1 MIAALRGTVL
11 HKSLDGIVVDVG
23 GVGYRVLMSLS
34 AYARLPG
41 EGQEVTLL
49 VHTSVRE
56 NDISLFGF
64 LTPEERRAFLDL
76 IGISGIGPRVALA
89 VLSGIT
95 PVELDE
101 AVLAGDTSRLMSVPG
116 VGKKTAERIPL
127 ELREKVEKRIG
138 TEEGRPHDGGRLG
151 IGDVIEAL
159 MQLGYPRTQAERVVR
174 EASRQESAGDASD
187 VEALLKNALRFL
199 GQKQG

>member
-1 MIAALRGTVL
+1 V
-11 HKSLDGIVVDVG
+11 S
-23 GVGYRVLMSLS
+23 
-34 AYARLPG
+34 
-41 EGQEVTLL
+41 LL

-95 PVELDE
+95 PIELDE
-101 AVLAGDTSRLMSVPG
+101 AVLAGDISRLMSVPG

-138 TEEGRPHDGGRLG
+138 TEGGRTADGGRLG
-151 IGDVIEAL
+151 IGDVIDAL

-187 VEALLKNALRFL
+187 VEALLKNALKLL

>member
-1 MIAALRGTVL
+1 MIAALRGTIL
-11 HKSLDGIVVDVG
+11 NKSLEGIVVDVG
-23 GVGYRVLMSLS
+23 GVGYRVSLSLS

-41 EGQEVTLL
+41 EGQEVSLL

-76 IGISGIGPRVALA
+76 IGISGIGPKVALA

-101 AVLAGDTSRLMSVPG
+101 AVLAGDISRLMSVPG

-127 ELREKVEKRIG
+127 ELKEKVEKRIG

-151 IGDVIEAL
+151 VGDVIDAL
-159 MQLGYPRTQAERVVR
+159 IQLGYPRAQAERVVR
-174 EASRQESAGDASD
+174 EASRRESEGQALDM
-187 VEALLKNALRFL
+187 ETLLKNALKLL

>member
-1 MIAALRGTVL
+1 MIAALRGNIL
-11 HKSLDGIVVDVG
+11 YKSLEGIIVDVG

-41 EGQEVTLL
+41 EGHEVSLL

-89 VLSGIT
+89 VLSGIS

-101 AVLAGDTSRLMSVPG
+101 AVLAGDISRLMSVPG
-116 VGKKTAERIPL
+116 VGRKTAERIPL

-138 TEEGRPHDGGRLG
+138 TEEGRAAVGGRLG
-151 IGDVIEAL
+151 VGDVIDAL
-159 MQLGYPRTQAERVVR
+159 VQLGYPRTQAERVVR
-174 EASRQESAGDASD
+174 EASRRESEGDASD
-187 VEALLKNALRFL
+187 VEALLKNALKLL